1 MSLQTVGPF
10 KQWKVHVTVQQI
22 LFAGGTCASIHVES
36 FNKNTKALGVL
47 ESKRDPIR
55 KKLARRLVEEQN

>member
-10 KQWKVHVTVQQI
+10 KQWKVQPI

-47 ESKRDPIR
+47 ESKRDSIR
-55 KKLARRLVEEQN
+55 KKLARGLVEEQN